1 VLTMLAMILYTL
13 WYAMRVKADPS
24 KSVCGISAE
33 DAALAAVDASAPAP
47 LTATA
52 TIIIGM
58 VFATFALLAF
68 SIVPWG
74 MLLNNAAI
82 DPYTEKT
89 ISSPL
94 WWELGWWLPELSAL
108 FFIMAIVVGIVGR
121 LGEEATAN
129 AFIKGI
135 WGIHLTGVARTLWQW
150 NAPVSAP
157 TTLSRLEN
165 FKLGSR
171 LMQTAWTTWNGYD
184 GLAASSARPV
194 VIREDGG
201 LGTAGSCVLDAV
213 TAHQ

>member
-1 VLTMLAMILYTL
+1 MRRHGLRVFQPADWYAGVLTASLPI
-13 WYAMRVKADPS
+13 V
-24 KSVCGISAE
+24 SVQE
-33 DAALAAVDASAPAP
+33 
-47 LTATA
+47 
-52 TIIIGM
+52 
-58 VFATFALLAF
+58 LL
-68 SIVPWG
+68 
-74 MLLNNAAI
+74 LLI
-82 DPYTEKT
+82 TD
-89 ISSPL
+89 
-94 WWELGWWLPELSAL
+94 
-108 FFIMAIVVGIVGR
+108 F
-121 LGEEATAN
+121 
-129 AFIKGI
+129 

-184 GLAASSARPV
+184 GLAVSSARPV